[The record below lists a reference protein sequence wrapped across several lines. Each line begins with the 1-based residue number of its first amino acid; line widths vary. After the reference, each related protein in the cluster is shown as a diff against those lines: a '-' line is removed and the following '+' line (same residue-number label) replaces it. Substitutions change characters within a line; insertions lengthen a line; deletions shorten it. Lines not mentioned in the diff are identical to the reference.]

1 MNVQQSLQFFNKNNL
16 IYLLQFGFRQYYS
29 TFHALIIL
37 TEDFRKDLDKGNI
50 GCGIFVDLQK
60 AFDTVEHD
68 ILLAKLEHYGIRGI
82 ANEWFKSYLFD
93 RKQFVSI
100 NLFLLIISSKASIK
114 YGVPQGSVLGSLKFL
129 IYIND
134 LNHAVKFCKFH
145 HFAGDTNLVYL
156 NNSVNKRNDYINFVM
171 RNLANWLN
179 ANKISL
185 N

>member
-1 MNVQQSLQFFNKNNL
+1 MFIFILFVSAGVLFKGVFSLRVSL
-16 IYLLQFGFRQYYS
+16 IS
-29 TFHALIIL
+29 L
-37 TEDFRKDLDKGNI
+37 TEDIWKNLDKGNI
-50 GCGIFVDLQK
+50 DCRIFVDLQK
-60 AFDTVEHD
+60 AFDTLKYD

>member
-1 MNVQQSLQFFNKNNL
+1 M
-16 IYLLQFGFRQYYS
+16 
-29 TFHALIIL
+29 
-37 TEDFRKDLDKGNI
+37 
-50 GCGIFVDLQK
+50 
-60 AFDTVEHD
+60 
-68 ILLAKLEHYGIRGI
+68 LAKLEHYGIRGI